1 MPMLRRR
8 GFVLSWPHTYLVY
21 KLLVPIGEASFPAT
35 FVKGQ
40 GLVILYLV
48 WMFFP
53 LKKPLTGRDSGS
65 AITPHS
71 HCPDSQLPGMESL
84 IMKRATRETVTRHG
98 LFSTIHTDLLWNN
111 LKTMTLGNDNM
122 RVPC

>member
-1 MPMLRRR
+1 MLRPR
-8 GFVLSWPHTYLVY
+8 VLTLSWPHTYIVY
-21 KLLVPIGEASFPAT
+21 KLLVPIGEASSPPT

-40 GLVILYLV
+40 ELVILYLV
-48 WMFFP
+48 WIFFF

-71 HCPDSQLPGMESL
+71 HCPDSKPPGMESL
-84 IMKRATRETVTRHG
+84 IVKRTTRETVTRHG
-98 LFSTIHTDLLWNN
+98 LFSRIRTDLLLNI
-111 LKTMTLGNDNM
+111 LKTMTLDNDNM